1 MAKSYITFVEK
12 NIHGAWVVYGD
23 IGFRQYYG
31 YSERAARRLYNE
43 EAAKKVLVHQKE
55 A

>member
-1 MAKSYITFVEK
+1 MARSYITFVEK
-12 NIHGAWVVYGD
+12 NIHGAWVIYGD

-43 EAAKKVLVHQKE
+43 EAAKTVLVHQKE

>member
-1 MAKSYITFVEK
+1 MAKSHITFVEK
-12 NIHGAWVVYGD
+12 NIHGAWVIYGD

-43 EAAKKVLVHQKE
+43 EAAQKVLVNRE
-55 A
+55 V